1 MDNIQLATKIKRLC
15 KHKNITVKS
24 LLNACN
30 LNNIFIYD
38 IEKRGKIPSVEKIEL
53 IADYLDVSVDYLLGR
68 TDDPQSTYVTTSIS
82 KQELKDIAKKPQS
95 KDLSK
100 EEAEIIGLYRL
111 LNVRDRTKLMSF
123 IFELEDN
130 IQKVK

>member
-1 MDNIQLATKIKRLC
+1 MDNIQVATKIKKLC

-24 LLNACN
+24 LLEACN
-30 LNNIFIYD
+30 ISKGFMYEL
-38 IEKRGKIPSVEKIEL
+38 EKKGRVPLADKLEV
-53 IADYLDVSVDYLLGR
+53 IADYLEVSVDYLLGR
-68 TDDPQSTYVTTSIS
+68 TTDPQSTYIN